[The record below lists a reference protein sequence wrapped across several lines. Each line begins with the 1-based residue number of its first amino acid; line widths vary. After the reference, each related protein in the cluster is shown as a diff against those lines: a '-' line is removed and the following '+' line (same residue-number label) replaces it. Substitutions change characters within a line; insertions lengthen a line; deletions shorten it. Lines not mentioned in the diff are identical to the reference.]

1 MKANLI
7 DLSDLVVMG
16 DHIFWTH
23 GTLGHTVECMVAVN
37 PCCAFKAICSLHGNI
52 YFTRVWCIVSV
63 SVSQPLLGEQRS
75 LF

>member
-37 PCCAFKAICSLHGNI
+37 PCCAFKLFAVCMETFILL
-52 YFTRVWCIVSV
+52 VSGAL
-63 SVSQPLLGEQRS
+63 SQSRCHNH
-75 LF
+75 F

>member
-37 PCCAFKAICSLHGNI
+37 PCCAFKAICSLHRYI
-52 YFTRVWCIVSV
+52 SLLVSGAL
-63 SVSQPLLGEQRS
+63 SPSRCHNHFFG
-75 LF
+75 